1 MIIETENKFQ
11 LYTIICFILFLT
23 SYYVSVPIANLFL
36 VILILLTFIYIL
48 RNKFTLYKEDYYLLV
63 PVILFS
69 MFITFTLIY
78 HNDPIREY
86 DNYSRLLL
94 LVPLYIFFRSFKLD
108 NNILLLLIYLITFTS
123 MLFYLISP
131 AESIN
136 LRYSGS
142 SNLPITYGNMIM
154 SLIIF
159 TMIFISFYKNNKKLL
174 FNIISLILLIYLWSI
189 TGTRGSLIGFLLS
202 MVFILIISRN
212 TRLMKS
218 LIISLFIL
226 VFVSSQ
232 LPIKDRLATLYKSI
246 SIDSDYSD
254 RSLMEREYMIKK
266 SLNIIKENS
275 LLGVGSKNYEN
286 IISFSQ
292 KPFDHEFKM
301 PHAHN
306 DFIDLSAKYG
316 MITALLFLL
325 IFLGPIY
332 VAYSS
337 CVTNN
342 TIYSYLCL
350 GHLISNMGFML
361 TQTLFAHHQSTII
374 FIIYLY
380 VFLSQVVREKYN
392 E

>member
-1 MIIETENKFQ
+1 
-11 LYTIICFILFLT
+11 
-23 SYYVSVPIANLFL
+23 
-36 VILILLTFIYIL
+36 
-48 RNKFTLYKEDYYLLV
+48 
-63 PVILFS
+63 
-69 MFITFTLIY
+69 
-78 HNDPIREY
+78 
-86 DNYSRLLL
+86 
-94 LVPLYIFFRSFKLD
+94 
-108 NNILLLLIYLITFTS
+108 
-123 MLFYLISP
+123 
-131 AESIN
+131 
-136 LRYSGS
+136 
-142 SNLPITYGNMIM
+142 
-154 SLIIF
+154 
-159 TMIFISFYKNNKKLL
+159 
-174 FNIISLILLIYLWSI
+174 
-189 TGTRGSLIGFLLS
+189 
-202 MVFILIISRN
+202 
-212 TRLMKS
+212 MKS

-246 SIDSDYSD
+246 SIESDYSD

-337 CVTNN
+337 CVTDN